1 MDPLVFGLI
10 AGAAILHVAWN
21 VLLKTAGDPLR
32 AAAIGMTSAAALIV
46 PGAAIAWLATGAP
59 AIPGEAILLGAVSGV
74 LEAAY
79 FVFLAAAYRRGDL
92 SVVYPIARG
101 TAPLLAVGIGVGVLG
116 ERLGPAGFAGVG
128 LLLVGLLMLQRPWR
142 YFRRSADGSGFDPAI
157 GFALLTGVMIA
168 SYSAVDRVGA
178 RLVEPWL
185 YAGLIWAAC
194 TAFLWTWVLVSGQVT
209 RWGSDTS
216 ESFDTRRAAFG
227 GLITLAAYLLILV
240 ALSVAPL
247 TAVAPLRESAIVLAS
262 GWGTLRLGE
271 GGNRAEA
278 IRRIGAS
285 ALVVVGAILLALDG

>member
-1 MDPLVFGLI
+1 MP
-10 AGAAILHVAWN
+10 
-21 VLLKTAGDPLR
+21 P
-32 AAAIGMTSAAALIV
+32 
-46 PGAAIAWLATGAP
+46 P
-59 AIPGEAILLGAVSGV
+59 IPGEAILLGAVSGV

-194 TAFLWTWVLVSGQVT
+194 TVFLWTWVLVSGQVT
-209 RWGSDTS
+209 RWGVRHLRVLRHAPGGLRWLDHARRVPPDPRRV
-216 ESFDTRRAAFG
+216 ERRALDRGRPAPG
-227 GLITLAAYLLILV
+227 VGDRARVGVGDAA
-240 ALSVAPL
+240 P
-247 TAVAPLRESAIVLAS
+247 
-262 GWGTLRLGE
+262 
-271 GGNRAEA
+271 
-278 IRRIGAS
+278 RRRRQPR
-285 ALVVVGAILLALDG
+285 